1 MSIGKAAQ
9 IPSLKNL
16 MGIHCYTSA
25 RLPWRIWRS
34 NWDLTLL
41 YNTAAVVSASLT
53 QTKFLP
59 KSSEDTHFLSC
70 IKTSKRIACAFSAT
84 RSEQLTT
91 GSILYSDAFGLKKV
105 VANFAK
111 RRDVTASTGY
121 KLARSIMFV

>member
-25 RLPWRIWRS
+25 RLPWRIW
-34 NWDLTLL
+34 
-41 YNTAAVVSASLT
+41 NTAAVVSASLT

-91 GSILYSDAFGLKKV
+91 GSILYSDAFGLKK
-105 VANFAK
+105 
-111 RRDVTASTGY
+111 DVTASTGY